1 MRTVLCKDAHKMHA
15 AADAGGDENVW
26 QTCATVAQA
35 AVLVRAATGCTAVA
49 NCRCECTG
57 CRTVCTG
64 RCKTDGKLK
73 PTRESHC
80 VVGLHGVRHG
90 AVQGCAAD
98 ALGCRF
104 RQRERKVH
112 VRTSELRRVLV
123 ATEGHGIVAM
133 HAWTDIGVMGV
144 SEAAQGPRAMRWDAF
159 RFGRLLVIRPEST
172 PSRS

>member
-1 MRTVLCKDAHKMHA
+1 VRTVLCEDAHKMHA
-15 AADAGGDENVW
+15 ACRRRRRRECVADLRDSCAGCGTGTGGNGLSNHMYGPLQNGW
-26 QTCATVAQA
+26 QVETDSRVTLRGRSARRAPR
-35 AVLVRAATGCTAVA
+35 AV
-49 NCRCECTG
+49 
-57 CRTVCTG
+57 
-64 RCKTDGKLK
+64 
-73 PTRESHC
+73 
-80 VVGLHGVRHG
+80 HG
-90 AVQGCAAD
+90 AAD

-144 SEAAQGPRAMRWDAF
+144 SEAAQGPRAIRWDAF
-159 RFGRLLVIRPEST
+159 RFSRLLVIRPEST

>member
-1 MRTVLCKDAHKMHA
+1 VLWEDAHKMHA

-80 VVGLHGVRHG
+80 VVGLHGVRHVLCMAQQMHS
-90 AVQGCAAD
+90 AVGS
-98 ALGCRF
+98 GN
-104 RQRERKVH
+104 ENVK
-112 VRTSELRRVLV
+112 S
-123 ATEGHGIVAM
+123 M
-133 HAWTDIGVMGV
+133 
-144 SEAAQGPRAMRWDAF
+144 
-159 RFGRLLVIRPEST
+159 
-172 PSRS
+172 